1 MATIMGVDPDN
12 PNVIPPSQAN
22 MDSGWQAKTSAPAPV
37 KESSKLTSPAG
48 TRLMLDKKGN
58 EYDVKFDD
66 YEDAV
71 KNGLDPA
78 YEFVDPKTGSDVVVK
93 HSDLAQ
99 AQKDGLQFKQTYMA
113 KQAPSG
119 IEVGAGEAA
128 ARGFANSGTMGFVDE
143 LQGALQAGK
152 RGITDLVGGK
162 GIDPETLKAVY
173 KNQRDAYRL
182 ADDEAYN
189 QNKAAYIAGGAAG
202 VLPSAL
208 ATGGTALAGSIG
220 KAALTGGLQGAIGA
234 AGGGTNADAD
244 LTKGQYGDFA
254 KQVGEGAALGGGLG
268 AAGEGIAKLA
278 PGVAQKLSDFAN
290 SRASK
295 VLTSG
300 YAKGER
306 LAERLPGGT
315 GDFGSDLQRLGIVS
329 PGKSVSQVK
338 DAAEAVKDASGQKI
352 GDILSQFD
360 STNAQNGAVNVGKD
374 TLNTILDRINKEV
387 ITPLEQSP
395 ATEGLADRLKGTY
408 TDKLKAFAAKKAQSP
423 TAAVTPTSSLD
434 DIMAK
439 VKGSASLNGGG
450 GDEAQ
455 SLIEAMNKYKDNG
468 MYKDEAKNLAGW
480 LGTDADKLAGALEQ
494 GAQNVPGKLPPGTTP
509 PDTFGFRDLQ
519 RERSLLDKLA
529 YTPTGVDKPLN
540 DELQK
545 VRRIFN
551 DELFNSAGQVMK
563 DADPGLVDALKQA
576 NRDYSVATTANNLG
590 QEQVSRM
597 AKNRSL
603 SLTDYLSGIGAAA
616 TASHLAH
623 GNPMALPIALGA
635 AATAP
640 LINKLGRERG
650 NQLLSGGAK
659 ELADLIKNNPKAAE
673 ALNNLLNRSS
683 GTAGMM
689 VGN

>member
-1 MATIMGVDPDN
+1 MGTVMGVDPN
-12 PNVIPPSQAN
+12 APYSPTPPQQGS
-22 MDSGWQAKTSAPAPV
+22 SAPPPPLMV
-37 KESSKLTSPAG
+37 PKETPQSSPDG
-48 TRLMLDKKGN
+48 TRLMLGKDGH

-66 YEDAV
+66 FEDAV
-71 KNGLDPA
+71 KNGLEPA
-78 YEFVDPKTGSDVVVK
+78 YEFVNPKDGSDVVVK
-93 HSDLAQ
+93 HADLKQ
-99 AQKDGLQFKQTYMA
+99 AQKDGLEFKQTYQA

-128 ARGFANSGTMGFVDE
+128 ARGFANAGSYGLVDE
-143 LQGALQAGK
+143 LQGALGAGK
-152 RGITDLVGGK
+152 KGISDLIGGK
-162 GIDPETLKAVY
+162 GIDTDALKSAY
-173 KNQRDAYRL
+173 KNNRDAYRMV
-182 ADDEAYN
+182 DDEAYK
-189 QNKAAYIAGGAAG
+189 QNKAAYIGGGAAG
-202 VLPSAL
+202 VLPTLL
-208 ATGGTALAGSIG
+208 ATGGTAAAGGIG
-220 KAALTGGLQGAIGA
+220 KAALAGAAQGALGA
-234 AGGGTNADAD
+234 AGGGTNSEGQAD
-244 LTKGQYGDFA
+244 LTQGQYGDFA
-254 KQVGEGAALGGGLG
+254 KQVGTGAALGGGLG
-268 AAGEGIAKLA
+268 AAGEAVSKFA
-278 PGVAQKLSDFAN
+278 PGVAQKLSDFADA
-290 SRASK
+290 RASK

-300 YAKGER
+300 YAKGEK

-329 PGKSVSQVK
+329 PGKSVKQV
-338 DAAEAVKDASGQKI
+338 AAAADDVKEQAGQKI
-352 GDILSQFD
+352 GDILGQFD
-360 STNAQNGAVNVGKD
+360 STNAENGAVNVGKD
-374 TLNTILDRINKEV
+374 TLNTILNRINKEV

-395 ATEGLADRLKGTY
+395 ATEALADRLKNTY
-408 TDKLKAFAAKKAQSP
+408 TDKLQAFAAKKAQSP

-439 VKGSASLNGGG
+439 VKGSAALNGGG
-450 GDEAQ
+450 GDDAQ

-480 LGTDADKLAGALEQ
+480 LGTDANKLEGTLEQ

-563 DADPGLVDALKQA
+563 DADPNAVNALKQA
-576 NRDYSVATTANNLG
+576 NRDYSVATTASNLG

-616 TASHLAH
+616 AASHLAS
-623 GNPMALPIALGA
+623 GNPLALPISLGA
-635 AATAP
+635 AATVP

-650 NQLLSGGAK
+650 NQLMSGGAK
-659 ELADLIKNNPKAAE
+659 QLAELMQNNPKVAE
-673 ALNNLLNRSS
+673 ALSNLLNRSS
-683 GTAGMM
+683 GTAGTM